1 MILNDSY
8 VQMATTLP
16 EQAAA
21 RDTWL
26 DADLSRNMPK
36 LTVASENQNDYSM
49 IMNDITTYV
58 QEMYI
63 QFITGQADLDA
74 DWENYVNTVNGMGL
88 ENALEYERE
97 AYELY
102 QAR

>member
-1 MILNDSY
+1 
-8 VQMATTLP
+8 MATTMP
-16 EQAAA
+16 EQATA

-26 DADLSRNMPK
+26 DADLSQNMPK
-36 LTVASENQNDYSM
+36 LTVAGENQNDFNM
-49 IMNDITTYV
+49 IMNDVTTYV

-63 QFITGQADLDA
+63 QFITGQADLEA
-74 DWENYVNTVNGMGL
+74 DWETYVNTINGMGL
-88 ENALEYERE
+88 ETALQYESE